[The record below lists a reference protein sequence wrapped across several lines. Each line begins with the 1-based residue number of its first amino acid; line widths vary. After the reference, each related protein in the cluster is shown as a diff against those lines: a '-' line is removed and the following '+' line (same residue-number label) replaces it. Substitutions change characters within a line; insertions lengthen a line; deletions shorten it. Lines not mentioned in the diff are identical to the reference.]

1 VDPLGLCKGKIYGKY
16 SAINPGPLSNDL
28 AGTFAGGK
36 YRGIILSQDTEL
48 YRAGVEGHPFGRFFS
63 LDKPQSVLQTRI
75 DKAVLPNCPGGG
87 SSPLDTVFKF
97 KVPVGTKPYVG
108 EVGYQNDIYLGG
120 TQQIVIPEP
129 WDIPG
134 VKFLGQEP
142 LL

>member
-1 VDPLGLCKGKIYGKY
+1 VDPLGLCKGKISGEY
-16 SAINPGPLSNDL
+16 SAINPGPLSDDL

-36 YRGIILSQDTEL
+36 YRRIILSQDTEL
-48 YRAGVEGHPFGRFFS
+48 YRAGVEGRPFGRFFS

-75 DKAVLPNCPGGG
+75 DKAVLPNWPGGG

-97 KVPVGTKPYVG
+97 KVPAGTKLYVG
-108 EVGYQNDIYLGG
+108 EVGYQNGVYLGG

-134 VKFLGQEP
+134 VQVLGQEP